1 MLVYNGE
8 FDLLSR
14 RLAVI
19 ACPKFFSFFFFSP
32 TKRQPCAVTWKDFTF
47 YNLNHKLET

>member
-19 ACPKFFSFFFFSP
+19 ACPKFFSFFFSVP
-32 TKRQPCAVTWKDFTF
+32 QKDSLALSRGKT
-47 YNLNHKLET
+47 LNFIT